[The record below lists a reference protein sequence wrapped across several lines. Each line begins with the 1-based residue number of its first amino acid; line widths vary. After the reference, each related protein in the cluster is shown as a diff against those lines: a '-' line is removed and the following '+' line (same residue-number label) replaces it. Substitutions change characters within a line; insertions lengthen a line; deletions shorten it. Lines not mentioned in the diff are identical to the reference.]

1 MNKKLT
7 PQECGK
13 IGGLKSRVYWINLK
27 ENNIL
32 KYNENPKR

>member
-1 MNKKLT
+1 MW
-7 PQECGK
+7 K